1 MSNTLVPIN
10 LAAAATEIGCSQSTL
25 RNYIKQGVIRV
36 ARTPSGHFVFFEPQI
51 RTARKVFE
59 RNNNRR

>member
-1 MSNTLVPIN
+1 MTKRLVPKN
-10 LAAAATEIGCSQSTL
+10 LATAATEIGCSQTTV

-51 RTARKVFE
+51 RAARKIFE
-59 RNNNRR
+59 RNKNCR